1 MSESAHPSA
10 LVRSRSD
17 KRRRVSLI
25 WGIPI
30 VTLLIAAW
38 LVWDTLSKRGPT
50 IVISFDTAEG
60 LQAGQSHVKHKDVDM
75 GLVSSVALSRDLQH
89 VDVTVQMNREAEPLL
104 TDKTRFWVVKPRLF
118 AGSISGISTL
128 ISGSYIE
135 LLPSAVGG
143 VKQRRFTGLEDPPV
157 LQSAVPGSTFMLKA
171 KQLGSVSLGSPVF
184 YRDLSV
190 GEVLGWDLGDMAQSV
205 TIHAFIRHPFDTYV
219 HEGSRFWNASGLS
232 VQLSG
237 TGVDVQLESLK
248 ALLLGGVAFET
259 PAEALKTAVS
269 ADGQDFP
276 LYADRDAARKAGFQ
290 LRIPFLAYFDGSVTG
305 LAPGSPVNL
314 HGIRVGE
321 VTSVDLHFDPQ
332 TQKIQV
338 PVRFEVEPER
348 MVGGRSGKFGDFAGL
363 AKIMSERHTRA
374 QLATVNMLTGAMA
387 VTLDNYP
394 DAPPD
399 ETRVVDGVMLIPT
412 TPGEFADLSKSVS
425 DIMRKLNQMPFT
437 QIGKNLDDML
447 HGLNDLTNGPE
458 LRQALAALQASLV
471 GAQDMVKRMDA
482 GVGPAAKKL
491 PEIAS
496 GLQETLTHA
505 NKLLGSAETGY
516 GDNSKFLR
524 DTDRAM
530 LQLNDAAQ
538 SIRMLADI
546 LSRHPEAL
554 VRGRADTGRE

>member
-1 MSESAHPSA
+1 MSESPHPSA
-10 LVRSRSD
+10 VVRSRTD
-17 KRRRVSLI
+17 KRRRISLI

-60 LQAGQSHVKHKDVDM
+60 LQAGQSHVKHKEVDM

-104 TDKTRFWVVKPRLF
+104 TDKTKFWVVKPRLF

-128 ISGSYIE
+128 ISGSYVE
-135 LLPSAVGG
+135 LLPSAVPGQ
-143 VKQRRFTGLEDPPV
+143 KQLHFIGLEDPPV
-157 LQSAVPGSTFMLKA
+157 LQSAIPGTTFLLKA

-184 YRDLSV
+184 YRDLAV

-219 HEGSRFWNASGLS
+219 HDGSRFWNASGLS

-237 TGVDVQLESLK
+237 SGVDVQLESLK

-259 PAEALKTAVS
+259 PSDALKTAVS
-269 ADGQDFP
+269 ADGQGFP
-276 LYADRDAARKAGFQ
+276 LYADKEAARKAGFQ
-290 LRIPFLAYFDGSVTG
+290 LRIPFLAYFDGAVTG

-314 HGIRVGE
+314 HGIRIGE
-321 VTSVDLHFDPQ
+321 VTSVDLHFDPK
-332 TQKIQV
+332 TQRILV
-338 PVRFEVEPER
+338 PVHFEVEPER
-348 MVGGRSGKFGDFAGL
+348 MIGGNSAAFRDL
-363 AKIMSERHTRA
+363 PLVAKLMSERHTRA
-374 QLATVNMLTGAMA
+374 QLATVNLLTGAMA

-394 DAPPD
+394 DAPPA
-399 ETRVVDGVMLIPT
+399 EARVEDGVVLLPT
-412 TPGEFADLSKSVS
+412 TPGEFEDLSKSVS
-425 DIMRKLNQMPFT
+425 GIMRKLDQMPFT
-437 QIGKNLDDML
+437 QIGQNLDDTL
-447 HGLNDLTNGPE
+447 HGLNELANGPE
-458 LRQALAALQASLV
+458 LRQPLAAL
-471 GAQDMVKRMDA
+471 
-482 GVGPAAKKL
+482 GPAAKKL
-491 PEIAS
+491 PEIAA